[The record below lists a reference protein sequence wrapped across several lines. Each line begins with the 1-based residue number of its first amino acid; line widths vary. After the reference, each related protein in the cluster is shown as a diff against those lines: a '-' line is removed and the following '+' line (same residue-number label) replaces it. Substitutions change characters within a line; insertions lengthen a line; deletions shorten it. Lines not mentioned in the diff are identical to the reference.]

1 MNAMPRSIPVVT
13 LRRIAKEDVPAFLA
27 ETARSIHKAK
37 QVQDTQLTAMVELDR
52 HRAELLKE
60 IEDFEKRLDEQ
71 AEELS
76 DAALRK
82 LKSKTQAEN
91 FAEALT
97 QISAIMRDYQSL
109 DGWMTDTIITAVR
122 SVVGEVS
129 PEDRW
134 SGLIR
139 KTLERTKLRW
149 KPDLLCHPDD
159 HDLLLAAINSG
170 GLSDAIGQIV
180 CDEPL
185 PQGTC
190 FLKAANGLFELNFEA
205 QIDALTRH
213 IAASLAAQSIEAMPN
228 ADV

>member
-1 MNAMPRSIPVVT
+1 MNAMPRNIPVVT

-27 ETARSIHKAK
+27 ETERSIHTAT
-37 QVQDTQLTAMVELDR
+37 QAQDTLLTAMAELGR
-52 HRAELLKE
+52 HRAELLQE

-82 LKSKTQAEN
+82 LKSKSQAEN

-97 QISAIMRDYQSL
+97 QISAILQDYQSL
-109 DGWMTDTIITAVR
+109 DGWMTDTIITAVQ
-122 SVVGEVS
+122 SVLGDIS

-159 HDLLLAAINSG
+159 HDLLLSAIKRG
-170 GLSDAIGQIV
+170 GLGDALGQIM

-185 PQGTC
+185 TPGTC
-190 FLKAANGLFELNFEA
+190 YLKSKNGLFELNLES
-205 QIDALTRH
+205 QVDSLTTH
-213 IAASLAAQSIEAMPN
+213 ITNSLAAQSTGALSN